1 MEFYDYF
8 LLDDLQRYKGFII
21 YGVGYCTRQV
31 YPILCNG
38 KLTEHIISFA
48 VSKLEQDEQ
57 FEKHAVMQL
66 DKIECDKDATA
77 VLISVDGKWQKE
89 MLHKAQELGYR
100 HTLLL
105 TDYVKN
111 YNNLLRLYS
120 RLDYAEFFRKIECK
134 HAFFTGED
142 KELPIESMCY
152 TENHIVFI
160 SGCFKPRDAKI
171 INALK
176 RKGFEVTV
184 ILYGEYRLAELFAEE
199 IVRNGINPIKCKD
212 EEDMIY
218 CMMRYRPM
226 LY

>member
-134 HAFFTGED
+134 HTFYIGENTG
-142 KELPIESMCY
+142 SY
-152 TENHIVFI
+152 VW
-160 SGCFKPRDAKI
+160 
-171 INALK
+171 
-176 RKGFEVTV
+176 
-184 ILYGEYRLAELFAEE
+184 
-199 IVRNGINPIKCKD
+199 
-212 EEDMIY
+212 
-218 CMMRYRPM
+218 
-226 LY
+226 